1 MKNTPGI
8 SATLFKSLGRNGIN
22 VIATAQGSSEL
33 NISVVIKNESLKKAL
48 NVIHDG
54 FFLSRYKEMYLFIAG
69 TGLVGSSL
77 LKQIQKQYST
87 LLSEHSLKINL
98 MGVINSRKMLIDKK
112 GISLENYREALKTS
126 GEKGDI
132 SGFIQQMTRLNLRNS
147 VFIDCTA
154 DENVAFRYGEILSK
168 YVSIVTANK
177 IACSSEYS
185 YYQQLKNHCK

>member
-8 SATLFKSLGRNGIN
+8 SATLFKALGRNGIN

-77 LKQIQKQYST
+77 LKQLQKQLT
-87 LLSEHSLKINL
+87 LLNEHNLKINL
-98 MGVINSRKMLIDKK
+98 DGSNQFKK
-112 GISLENYREALKTS
+112 NDYR
-126 GEKGDI
+126 
-132 SGFIQQMTRLNLRNS
+132 
-147 VFIDCTA
+147 
-154 DENVAFRYGEILSK
+154 
-168 YVSIVTANK
+168 
-177 IACSSEYS
+177 
-185 YYQQLKNHCK
+185 